1 VTVATF
7 LRRGR
12 RAAAASL
19 PREVV
24 VLSGGGRLGAAQ
36 VGALRA
42 LLEAGIVPD
51 AVVGSSVGAINAAY
65 FAMDPTLE
73 RLDSLEAIWSGLS
86 RADIFP
92 DGWLTVA
99 RRLARR
105 SSHLYSPDRFR
116 AVLAEAIPQ
125 RDLSEAKVPCH
136 VVTTD
141 LHTGEAVW
149 WTSGD
154 PIEVLSASACLPG
167 LFPPV
172 QIDERRYVD
181 GGVSCPVPTQRALD
195 LGARRVWVL
204 NLSRDVSG
212 FPRAEA
218 QMSALDVLLESFAI
232 SRAHLAHRAPTQG
245 PDQQVVRL
253 PVLPIERRD
262 LRDFSQTSRLMQAG
276 YVAGQAMVES
286 ASQQVFVPG
295 QRLSSADHAGAA

>member
-1 VTVATF
+1 MPMF
-7 LRRGR
+7 LRRR
-12 RAAAASL
+12 RAQGAQVI
-19 PREVV
+19 PREVF

-65 FAMDPTLE
+65 LAMDPTLE
-73 RLDSLEAIWSGLS
+73 RLDSLEEIWTRLS

-92 DGWLTVA
+92 DGWFAVA

-105 SSHLYSPDRFR
+105 SSHLYSPDRLR

-125 RDLSEAKVPCH
+125 RDLSELAVPCH

-149 WTSGD
+149 WSSGD
-154 PIEVLSASACLPG
+154 PVQVLSASACLPG

-172 QIDERRYVD
+172 EIDDRLYVD
-181 GGVSCPVPTQRALD
+181 GGVSCPVPTQRGLD

-212 FPRAEA
+212 FPRTETH
-218 QMSALDVLLESFAI
+218 MSALDVLLESFAI
-232 SRAHLAHRAPTQG
+232 SRAHLAHRTPTQG
-245 PDQQVVRL
+245 PDQHVVRL
-253 PVLPIERRD
+253 PALPIDRRD
-262 LRDFSQTSRLMQAG
+262 LRDFSQTERLMQAG
-276 YVAGQAMVES
+276 YEAGRTMVAEEDRRAI
-286 ASQQVFVPG
+286 PP
-295 QRLSSADHAGAA
+295 QRLAG

>member
-12 RAAAASL
+12 RAAAAGAAESP

-42 LLEAGIVPD
+42 LLEAGITPD

-65 FAMDPTLE
+65 IAMDPTIE
-73 RLDSLEAIWSGLS
+73 RLDALERIWCGLS

-92 DGWLTVA
+92 DSWLAVA
-99 RRLARR
+99 RRLASR
-105 SSHLYSPDRFR
+105 SSHLYSPERLR
-116 AVLAEAIPQ
+116 ALLSQAIPQ
-125 RDLSEAKVPCH
+125 RDLSEAVIPCH

-141 LHTGEAVW
+141 LHTGQAVW
-149 WTSGD
+149 WSSGD
-154 PIEVLSASACLPG
+154 PVQVLSASACLPG

-172 QIDERRYVD
+172 QINDRMYVD
-181 GGVSCPVPTQRALD
+181 GGVSCPVPTQRAIE
-195 LGARRVWVL
+195 LGAQRVWVL

-212 FPRAEA
+212 FPRAE
-218 QMSALDVLLESFAI
+218 QQLSALDVLLESFAI
-232 SRAHLAHRAPTQG
+232 SRAHLAHREPTYG

-253 PVLPIERRD
+253 PALPIDRRD
-262 LRDFSQTSRLMQAG
+262 LRDFSQTSRLMEAG
-276 YVAGQAMVES
+276 YEAGQVMLAEEDRRTIP
-286 ASQQVFVPG
+286 Q
-295 QRLSSADHAGAA
+295 QRLAG

>member
-1 VTVATF
+1 MTVSTF
-7 LRRGR
+7 LRRAR
-12 RAAAASL
+12 RGSATL

-65 FAMDPTLE
+65 FAMEPTLE
-73 RLDSLEAIWSGLS
+73 RLDGLEQIWCGLA
-86 RADIFP
+86 RRDIFP
-92 DGWLTVA
+92 GGWLTVA

-105 SSHLYSPDRFR
+105 CSHVYSPERLR
-116 AVLAEAIPQ
+116 STLAEAIPQ
-125 RDLSEAKVPCH
+125 PDLADAVIPCH

-149 WTSGD
+149 WNSGD
-154 PIEVLSASACLPG
+154 PVDVLSASACLPG

-172 QIDERRYVD
+172 QIDGRMYVD

-204 NLSRDVSG
+204 NLARDVSG
-212 FPRAEA
+212 FPRAEH
-218 QMSALDVLLESFAI
+218 QMNALDVLLESFAI
-232 SRAHLAHRAPTQG
+232 SRAHLAHREPVRG
-245 PDQQVVRL
+245 PDQQIVRL
-253 PVLPIERRD
+253 PSLPIDRRD
-262 LRDFSQTSRLMQAG
+262 LRDFSQTARLLEAG
-276 YVAGQAMVES
+276 RAAGRAMVE
-286 ASQQVFVPG
+286 AALDRAVVPA
-295 QRLSSADHAGAA
+295 QRQPSVDHAGAA